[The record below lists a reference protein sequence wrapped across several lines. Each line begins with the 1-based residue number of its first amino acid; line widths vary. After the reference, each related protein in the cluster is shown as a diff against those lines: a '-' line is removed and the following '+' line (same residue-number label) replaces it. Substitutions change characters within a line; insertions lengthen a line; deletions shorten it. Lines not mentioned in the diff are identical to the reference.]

1 MKVWGLLILCGAL
14 VLGALMGQT
23 KNLLDIDKQRTKIEL
38 EAERQESARLVIA
51 HMDSKVVDF
60 LVMENRRTPDEFRA
74 RVGQSSEYIE
84 EYFVSVGDAQVP
96 ILKTTAL
103 DEQTGKKLDQRA
115 DDAWINL
122 SKLKQ
127 EQPQLKRNAIYQSLT
142 NSLDTAQR
150 AKEASRAIADAAA
163 LAENTQRQRGESSTV
178 IEVSPLVFQWKGES
192 LQLVRSVNENGE
204 KSLQGMTLKLESL
217 TESLLSIATPVI
229 GGAILEPTEFA
240 DSKGAVG
247 NSKAVRL
254 AMTTMPFEFVLPPL
268 DWSEM
273 DTTSGVK
280 NSLWISWVAILVAF
294 TAVAFL
300 VRGIIVLSERRA
312 SFVSAVTHEL
322 RTPLTTFRMY
332 SEMLAEG
339 MVADEKKRH
348 KYLWTMKSEADRLA
362 HLVENVLSFSR
373 IERGSARSMREVITS
388 EVLLDKVTQ
397 SIEPRLSTAEVQIEV
412 HNKAQGEELDL
423 DVSAVE
429 QIVFNL
435 VDNACKYGM
444 PEEGEHE
451 IELMLEVKQ
460 SSGVRSLILAVKD
473 RGRGIADSDKKKI
486 FQPFNKSAQDA
497 ANDQPGVG
505 LGLALCRRMA
515 RQMKGELRVEDREG
529 GGVVF
534 TFELILDL

>member
-14 VLGALMGQT
+14 VLGALIWQT
-23 KNLLDIDKQRTKIEL
+23 VNLLDIERQRTKIEL

-74 RVGQSSEYIE
+74 RVGQSSEFVE

-96 ILKTTAL
+96 ILSTTAL

-122 SKLKQ
+122 SKLKKK
-127 EQPQLKRNAIYQSLT
+127 QPQLKRNAIYQSLT

-204 KSLQGMTLKLESL
+204 KSLQGMTLKLEPL

-229 GGAILEPTEFA
+229 GGATLEPTEFA

-280 NSLWISWVAILVAF
+280 NSLWISWLAILVAF
-294 TAVAFL
+294 VAVAFL

-451 IELMLEVKQ
+451 IELMLEMKQ

-486 FQPFNKSAQDA
+486 FQPFHKSAQDA